1 MVKSMLGNSM
11 RKYVMSENKNGYS
24 KQVQSVY
31 NSRIKTYAKQALQ
44 DLALLAE
51 KLPEDQQTEI
61 FDRTNTWKLLRAIL
75 KQSPEEMTRLEQ
87 DKAQAKKKRERLLPL
102 CFNIIALL
110 NDSNLAHLLAPVGD
124 RYMTKEGGHLAHLKA
139 IYYRSLNGRDDE
151 E

>member
-1 MVKSMLGNSM
+1 MLGNSM

-24 KQVQSVY
+24 KAVQSVY
-31 NSRIKTYAKQALQ
+31 NSRIKTYAKLALQ

-61 FDRTNTWKLLRAIL
+61 FNRKNTGELLRAIL
-75 KQSPEEMTRLEQ
+75 KQTPEEMTRLGQ
-87 DKAQAKKKRERLLPL
+87 DKAQAKKKRERLLPMCYNL
-102 CFNIIALL
+102 IALL

-124 RYMTKEGGHLAHLKA
+124 RYMIKEGGHLAHLKA
-139 IYYRSLNGRDDE
+139 VYYRSLNGRDDE

>member
-1 MVKSMLGNSM
+1 MLGNSM

-24 KQVQSVY
+24 KAVQSVY

-61 FDRTNTWKLLRAIL
+61 FNEKDTWQLLRAIL
-75 KQSPEEMTRLEQ
+75 KQSSEEMTRLHQ
-87 DKAQAKKKRERLLPL
+87 DRELTKKKRERLLPFCYNL
-102 CFNIIALL
+102 ITLL

-124 RYMTKEGGHLAHLKA
+124 RYMIKEGGHLAHLKA
-139 IYYRSLNGRDDE
+139 IYYRSLNGREDQE
-151 E
+151 

>member
-1 MVKSMLGNSM
+1 MLGNSM
-11 RKYVMSENKNGYS
+11 RKYVMRENKNGYS

-31 NSRIKTYAKQALQ
+31 NSRIRKYAKQALQ

-51 KLPEDQQTEI
+51 KLPEDQQAEI
-61 FDRTNTWKLLRAIL
+61 FNSNNTWELLRAIL
-75 KQSPEEMTRLEQ
+75 KQSPEEMTQLEQ
-87 DKAQAKKKRERLLPL
+87 NKALAKKKRERLLPMCYNL
-102 CFNIIALL
+102 IALL

-124 RYMTKEGGHLAHLKA
+124 RYMIKEGGHLAHLKA

>member
-1 MVKSMLGNSM
+1 MLGNSM
-11 RKYVMSENKNGYS
+11 RKYVMSENKSSYN
-24 KQVQSVY
+24 KAIQSVY
-31 NSRIKTYAKQALQ
+31 NSRIKNYAKKALQ

-61 FDRTNTWKLLRAIL
+61 FNSKNTGELLRAIL
-75 KQSPEEMTRLEQ
+75 RQTPEEMTRLEK

-102 CFNIIALL
+102 CTNLIALL

-124 RYMTKEGGHLAHLKA
+124 RYMTKEGGHLAHLKT
-139 IYYRSLNGRDDE
+139 IHYRSLNGRDDE